1 MQCVKCLEMDYGVVE
16 GIPRDFMDFE
26 FVAGDALEFEVSE
39 K

>member
-16 GIPRDFMDFE
+16 GIPSDFIDFE
-26 FVAGDALEFEVSE
+26 FIADDALEFEVST